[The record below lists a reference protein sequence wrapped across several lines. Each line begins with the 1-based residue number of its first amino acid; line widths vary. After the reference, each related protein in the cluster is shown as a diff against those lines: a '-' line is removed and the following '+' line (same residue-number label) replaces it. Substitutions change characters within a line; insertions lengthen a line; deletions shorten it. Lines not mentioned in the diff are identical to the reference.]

1 VCLDLHAA
9 QIQGFFDIPCDN
21 LNAMPFFVKYIK
33 ECIPDY
39 EKAVILAKNAGG
51 AKRSVKC
58 CTGQGAGSC
67 IIGPCSTAASPRVDV
82 SQSCR
87 V

>member
-51 AKRSVKC
+51 AKRCVKC
-58 CTGQGAGSC
+58 CTGQGRAKSGQLNHWSMVNSC
-67 IIGPCSTAASPRVDV
+67 PAQG
-82 SQSCR
+82 
-87 V
+87 